1 MKDFSSFQ
9 NRYFVTAELVM
20 EKPLHI
26 GKGASLEPVG
36 TDLPVIKTA
45 DGLPFIPGS
54 AVKGV
59 LRSEIERIL
68 RTLDSQRIKLGGR
81 RIWACNIFDEKE
93 KCIPQHKGTGSNRK
107 SREEL
112 EEESKGRDGK
122 IEEEKFTQKILEH
135 SCTACSLFGSTE
147 IASRIYIKDM
157 PLIDEIGLR
166 TEIRDGIAI
175 DRDTGTVKEHAKFD
189 YEVVPAKTRFKFEA
203 VLENVEPW
211 EVGLFG
217 VVLKLWERGDIAI
230 GGMTSRGLGWGRL
243 ENIRIEKVNGKDL
256 VEYILN
262 GKRRP
267 VNLEEYVKEFQN
279 KLEEGENAQEQV

>member
-54 AVKGV
+54 SVKGV

-68 RTLDSQRIKLGGR
+68 RTLDSQKIKLGGR

-93 KCIPQHKGTGSNRK
+93 KCI
-107 SREEL
+107 SRESKKEL
-112 EEESKGRDGK
+112 EKES
-122 IEEEKFTQKILEH
+122 EEKFTQKILER

-203 VLENVEPW
+203 VLENVESW

-217 VVLKLWERGDIAI
+217 VVLKSWERGDIAI

-267 VNLEEYVKEFQN
+267 VNLVEYVKEFQN

>member
-54 AVKGV
+54 SVKGV
-59 LRSEIERIL
+59 LRSKIERIL
-68 RTLDSQRIKLGGR
+68 RTLDSQKIKLGGR

-93 KCIPQHKGTGSNRK
+93 KCI
-107 SREEL
+107 SRESKKEL
-112 EEESKGRDGK
+112 EKES
-122 IEEEKFTQKILEH
+122 EEKFTQKILER

-267 VNLEEYVKEFQN
+267 VNLEEYVEEFQS

>member
-1 MKDFSSFQ
+1 MNDFSSFQ

-54 AVKGV
+54 SVKGV

-68 RTLDSQRIKLGGR
+68 RTLDSQKIKLGGR

-93 KCIPQHKGTGSNRK
+93 KCI
-107 SREEL
+107 SRESKKEL
-112 EEESKGRDGK
+112 EKES
-122 IEEEKFTQKILEH
+122 EEKFTQKILEH

-267 VNLEEYVKEFQN
+267 VNLVEYVKEFQN